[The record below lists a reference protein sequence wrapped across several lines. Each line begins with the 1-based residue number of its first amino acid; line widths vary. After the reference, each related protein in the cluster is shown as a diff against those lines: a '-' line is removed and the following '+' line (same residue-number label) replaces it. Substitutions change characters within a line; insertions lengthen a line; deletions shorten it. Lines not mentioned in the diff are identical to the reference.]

1 MQEYITIKGATEN
14 NLKGISLDIPKN
26 KLVVFTGLSGSG
38 KSTLAFDILQREC
51 QRQYMESLGMT
62 ADLFTRPRVEAITGL
77 SPSISVDQRSG
88 NHNPRSTVGTVT
100 EVFTYLRILF
110 AKLGTRICPSCRGIV
125 SPDFETA
132 SESFFEDSD
141 ADLLAEA
148 EFVRCPHCGEKLP
161 VLTMSHFSFN
171 KPEGACP
178 ECSGLGVVSRPNLS
192 LIIDETKSIP
202 GGAILEWDTFR
213 INRYTES
220 LEGAA
225 KYYGFPLDITA
236 PLSAFCEA
244 AHALLLYGALSKE
257 FSAFFPGK
265 KPPKTVPEG
274 RFEGVLTNLM
284 RRYTELGEENARE
297 KIEKV
302 LIQKN
307 CPVCEGKRLKA
318 SSIAV
323 TVRGQNIIDI
333 SGVPLSSVFEWA
345 KRVSENIGKEA
356 EEVAAPVL
364 HEVCSRLQ
372 RLLDVGVGYLSLDRP
387 ASSLSAGE
395 AQRLRLASLLGS
407 GLTGVLYVLD
417 EPTTGLH
424 ARDTSRLISVLRKLR
439 DLGNTVLVIEHDV
452 EMMLAADWIID
463 FGPGAGNHG
472 GEVVAAG
479 APEEIALAL
488 GSVTAKYLS
497 QPGTTVKQQ
506 CRAGIGKSLSVL
518 GATEHN
524 LKNIDVEIPLG
535 KLVAL
540 TGVSGSG
547 KSTLLFDII
556 GRKAEMIFHT
566 SQLLPGASR
575 RVLGLEYVSNVIT
588 IDQSPIGR
596 NGRSNAATYTDVLT
610 EIRSVYSALPE
621 TRKRGLSAKH
631 FSFNVDGGR
640 CEKCEGA
647 GKILIS
653 MHFMP
658 DVEVTCPA
666 CKGKRFKKEVL
677 AVTYHGYSI
686 SDVLNLTVE
695 EATELFKNEP
705 SIYNRLSILERIG
718 LGYLTL
724 GQPATTLSGGEA
736 QRIKLAK
743 ELGKKNTG
751 HTLYLLDEP
760 TTGLHPQNVVQLMK
774 VLDKLVDQ
782 GNSVVVVEH
791 NLDVIR
797 ASDWIVDFGPEGGV
811 TGGEIIAFG
820 TPAAIMDIPI
830 SQTGQALAKSTHT
843 PLQP

>member
-1 MQEYITIKGATEN
+1 MQEYITIKGAAEN
-14 NLKGISLDIPKN
+14 NLKNISLEIPKN

-62 ADLFTRPRVEAITGL
+62 ADLFTRPKVESIIGL

-110 AKLGTRICPSCRGIV
+110 AKLGTRPCPACNKTV
-125 SPDFETA
+125 FPDFENA
-132 SESFFEDSD
+132 SVSFFEEN
-141 ADLLAEA
+141 AEEIA
-148 EFVRCPHCGEKLP
+148 LMEFVRCPHCGEKLP
-161 VLTMSHFSFN
+161 ALTMSHFSFN

-178 ECSGLGVVSRPNLS
+178 ECRGLGVVSRPNIH
-192 LIIDETKSIP
+192 LIIDETKSISN
-202 GGAILEWDTFR
+202 GAVLEWDAFR

-225 KYYGFPLDITA
+225 SYYGFTLDMTA
-236 PLSAFCEA
+236 PVTEFCEA
-244 AHALLLYGALSKE
+244 ARTLLLYGALSKE
-257 FSAFFPGK
+257 FSSLYPGK
-265 KPPKTVPEG
+265 KPPKTVPGG

-302 LIQKN
+302 LIQKI
-307 CPVCEGKRLKA
+307 CPVCEGKRLKT
-318 SSIAV
+318 SNMAV
-323 TVRGQNIIDI
+323 SLCGKNIIDI
-333 SGVPLSSVFEWA
+333 SGIPLLSVLEWA
-345 KRVSENIGKEA
+345 KKVSESIGKEA
-356 EEVAAPVL
+356 KEIAAPVL

-372 RLLDVGVGYLSLDRP
+372 RLLDVGVGYLSLERP

-424 ARDTSRLISVLRKLR
+424 ARDTARLISVLRKLR

-463 FGPGAGNHG
+463 FGLGAGKHG
-472 GEVVAAG
+472 GEVVAVG
-479 APEEIALAL
+479 TPDEIAHTF
-488 GSVTAKYLS
+488 GSITAKYIN
-497 QPGTTVKQQ
+497 QPATSLKQQ
-506 CRAGIGKSLSVL
+506 CRVGIDKSLSVL

-547 KSTLLFDII
+547 KSTLLFDIL
-556 GRKAEMIFHT
+556 GRKAEMIFHA
-566 SQLLPGASR
+566 SELVPGASR
-575 RVLGLEYVSNVIT
+575 RISGFEYVSDVIT

-596 NGRSNAATYTDVLT
+596 NSRSNAATYTDVFT
-610 EIRSVYSALPE
+610 EIRSLYSALPE
-621 TRKRGLSAKH
+621 TKKRKLSARH

-647 GKILIS
+647 GKILIP

-658 DVEVTCPA
+658 DVEVICPA
-666 CKGKRFKKEVL
+666 CKGKRFKNEVL
-677 AVTYHGYSI
+677 AVTYRGHSI

-695 EATELFKNEP
+695 EATELFKNERD
-705 SIYNRLSILERIG
+705 IYNRLSIVERIG

-743 ELGKKNTG
+743 ELGKKSMG

-760 TTGLHPQNVVQLMK
+760 TTGLHPQNVIQLMK
-774 VLDKLVDQ
+774 VFDELVEQ

-811 TGGEIIAFG
+811 AGGEIIATG
-820 TPAAIMDIPI
+820 TPLEIINTPR
-830 SQTGQALAKSTHT
+830 SQTGQALAKSMHST
-843 PLQP
+843 